1 MNYFCT
7 YNGITEV
14 YKTNIKEIYRG
25 YERYLSIISKDYFLD
40 IKFYNKCISKRLN
53 IKREIPIKLSDKL
66 MFFRINDR
74 INEYYINYYN
84 IVFLGYEDDNT
95 LIIFKDGSYLEINEN
110 IIKFK
115 KMLSKCKK
123 IENYI
128 LNNDNEIYK

>member
-74 INEYYINYYN
+74 VNEYYINYYN